1 MRAFFW
7 GGSRAPVG
15 AGLLAMVVNDNAAFL
30 NARVVWA
37 LVRSSDLLI

>member
-15 AGLLAMVVNDNAAFL
+15 AGLLAMVVNDDAYGLVKRAAS
-30 NARVVWA
+30 NR
-37 LVRSSDLLI
+37 